1 MRKMKKI
8 LAWLT
13 VLTVNVS
20 MMPMPTVAAATAT
33 DASTASNEETTTSDA
48 TKEATQAQETAKKAV
63 ESATKA
69 AATTAA
75 KKVTTEAKKAGS
87 KSKSAASTQSL
98 QDTIEE
104 GIVKDRDQTKIDVSD
119 YDASKAE
126 VKKATNK
133 VLKDN
138 SLSKLTDVTY
148 DTNSEGKVETV
159 NVETDVTYL
168 MAVDELE
175 AINDAA
181 SDEDKASEATMEEV
195 EKSYAE
201 LQSYYESQPEYF
213 GIAVPYFTSKDAKE
227 GPISAL
233 LSVADIPRAAIG
245 VEGGVTI
252 DQVQQLVDGFKQAL
266 PGLVQVHGDE
276 LLAAR
281 KQALSHIKD
290 GMTTA
295 EKLLVLN
302 DWLGNYSNFDMAD
315 IMKNQKKDS
324 SSEDT
329 SKQAVEAKV
338 QKAAADPFAE
348 LYKSTAFG
356 TLTNRKSVCMSYTAA
371 YNYLVQCAFP
381 EVYKNSDGT
390 WKTKDEVNG
399 KLELKTDADG
409 NAILDSEGNKQ
420 YITKVLKKDEDGNPV
435 KDDQGNEIYEEGG
448 TPDYMVDFV
457 RIQWNSEVEMLGE
470 TSNFNNP
477 HFFSAAKVDGKW
489 YYVDSCYNDIYVECM
504 QRNRVETDGNMTHS
518 YFLVS
523 DTTLRDQF
531 KGNFDYI
538 DTLYE
543 NVATDTTY
551 EDSWVNKAQGPV
563 SYDDTYYYYIK
574 NTSSYSQSDGYKKGE
589 EQIVRVPRKS
599 GLTSSDGEEVLLN
612 LSTGDTKSDNKEAA
626 ELVKKEFAVD
636 NDVNSKKYAGIT
648 HSVGYY
654 NSALYFNVNNKIFK
668 YDLESDKIT
677 EVKEYNTVSAQQ
689 DEDNEFTGMS
699 FTVTTDKDKTVHTVK
714 NHPIAALAI
723 KDDGKMYV
731 SIATNYCY
739 ASDYKYEETNY
750 NSEYMNYKMGNQT
763 IKRGGDNDNQ
773 EFMWSANF
781 VDTLDMSK
789 VSSTDESAHH
799 FDKVTVDSTCDAN
812 GFTEERCT
820 DADCGIVK
828 ADTKEDTDQKATGHH
843 YIKANDLYYTKDDAG
858 NRKSGTY
865 YLCTNCL
872 DAQSSLP
879 DGETAEHTYGNA
891 KATWN
896 DDNTKADVTVSCTV
910 CQDKELDALLDD
922 QNKDTQE
929 LIKTAETK
937 DIKVKKPD
945 DFDCEKGGN
954 VTYVATA
961 TIDGKEYE
969 VEKTVTVEAGQHTYG
984 KPSYSWS
991 KDDKGN
997 MICVAKF
1004 TCEKCKKEEPPVPVK
1019 ENATT
1024 DNGTITVEKV
1034 EPTCTEDGTYTYKA
1048 VVKFQGESYTE
1059 TKVETVKKT
1068 GHKYDNNGVCT
1079 VCGHK
1084 RPTITLTSKKEVY
1097 TGKPISIDAPKVV
1110 GDVKDLKYSYYSD
1123 NACKNEISEP
1133 TDPGVYYVKVTA
1145 DAGVTSNIAT
1155 LTIVPQTAKITTV
1168 ANATSYMTV
1177 SWNKVNKA
1185 SGYYVYR
1192 STNGKKFTKIAT
1204 VKSANTAKYSDKKA
1218 TKNGQ
1223 KYVYKVVTYY
1233 NGNQTVSSAYSAA
1246 KTGYRLSTMKVSSLT
1261 NKKGKKVYIK
1271 WKKNSKSTGYQ
1282 IKYVTGKSKAKTVKA
1297 SSKAKTKTISKLKK
1311 GKTYKVR
1318 IRSYKKVSNV
1328 TYYSAWSKQ
1337 KSVKIKK

>member
-48 TKEATQAQETAKKAV
+48 TKEATQAQEVAKKAV

-399 KLELKTDADG
+399 KLELNTDADG

-574 NTSSYSQSDGYKKGE
+574 NTSSHSQSDGYKKGE